1 MVGSRTAT
9 ALVGLVASL
18 VITVAAWQVFDTRFV
33 FFVLPFVPFL
43 FRRRGG
49 TGTGPSTASV
59 RTCPNCGFRNE
70 NEEFTHCPRDGTPLE
85 AR

>member
-9 ALVGLVASL
+9 ALVGLGVSL
-18 VITVAAWQVFDTRFV
+18 AVTVAAWQLFDTPFV

-43 FRRRGG
+43 FRSRGKPSDS
-49 TGTGPSTASV
+49 GPAPSV
-59 RTCPNCGFRNE
+59 RTCPNCGFRTR